1 LHESGMSLS
10 GGQQQRLCIA
20 RALAVEPEILLLDEP
35 CSALDPV
42 STLKIEELMQ
52 DLKEKYTIV
61 IVTHNM
67 QQAARVS
74 DRAAFMLLGDLVE
87 YEATK
92 DLFSRPKDKRT
103 EDYITG
109 RFG

>member
-1 LHESGMSLS
+1 MY
-10 GGQQQRLCIA
+10 Q
-20 RALAVEPEILLLDEP
+20 
-35 CSALDPV
+35 
-42 STLKIEELMQ
+42 LKQ
-52 DLKEKYTIV
+52 KYTII

-74 DRAAFMLLGDLVE
+74 DYTGYFLLGELVE
-87 YEATK
+87 FGQT
-92 DLFSRPKDKRT
+92 DQIFTSPRDRRT

>member
-1 LHESGMSLS
+1 LMYE
-10 GGQQQRLCIA
+10 
-20 RALAVEPEILLLDEP
+20 
-35 CSALDPV
+35 
-42 STLKIEELMQ
+42 LKK
-52 DLKEKYTIV
+52 DYTIV

-74 DRAAFMLLGDLVE
+74 DYTGYFLLGDLVE
-87 YEATK
+87 FGETNQI
-92 DLFSRPKDKRT
+92 FTSPQDKRT